1 MALPPALLARL
12 QKRGIV
18 GRDPNEEVFAE
29 DYGSDVKEKKVD
41 DREFAI
47 GCPNKN
53 NPYHVCVEFCYDH
66 WGDGQPESRLNEE
79 YLYRK
84 NRMLTRYPI
93 PEPWVEVYDPGM
105 KRHYYWNPESD
116 EVCWLSPRHPNAVIG
131 EAAPKLARER
141 AHGGGADD
149 SRPPMPPQAP
159 LFDQREAYRQSE
171 EARQRD
177 RYSDRNRDRERDDR
191 RDRGRDRD
199 RHGRDRERDR
209 RPPRRSPGQ
218 SDSDEGKEEEEPSD
232 RDRLRRATRK
242 GIDPMDPAAYSD
254 ISVGRWSSGLVEDT
268 KTGVDTT
275 AGGPLFQQRP
285 YPAPGAILAR
295 SGKKRP
301 GDDDD

>member
-159 LFDQREAYRQSE
+159 LFDQREAYRQKKQDSE
-171 EARQRD
+171 TAIRTGIATVKGTTVETVAVIVIAMAVT
-177 RYSDRNRDRERDDR
+177 
-191 RDRGRDRD
+191 
-199 RHGRDRERDR
+199 
-209 RPPRRSPGQ
+209 SPGQ